1 MGCDD
6 DNGRG
11 AEPEVGYE
19 LMRQNLFETS
29 SVGTPSLGTVG
40 TERVSETDDE
50 QHLVIRPTGDSVATF
65 EVTVDGVI
73 ESVGDG
79 DASLPGLGK
88 SAEGAVLEEP
98 REYRIAG
105 SLADVRIK
113 GFAAAF
119 LDGERVA

>member
-1 MGCDD
+1 MGCDN

-11 AEPEVGYE
+11 AEPEVEYE

-40 TERVSETDDE
+40 TEHASETDDE
-50 QHLVIRPTGDSVATF
+50 QHLAIRPTGDSVATF

-79 DASLPGLGK
+79 GVPGLGK
-88 SAEGAVLEEP
+88 SAEDAVLEEP
-98 REYRIAG
+98 REYRIVG
-105 SLADVRIK
+105 GLTDVRIK
-113 GFAAAF
+113 GPAAAF